1 MSYRADKLG
10 DGRTDWRTDAGND
23 NTRRPILASGKN
35 DRNITSN
42 RQQFPEICPEL
53 TVNNQPH
60 VWAIIGAVDTDVRC
74 LLLSICGWPH
84 NELATTRGNSVRMP
98 PLAKYR
104 HSRMTQADAEVVGDS
119 FIIPLT
125 TCADNM
131 AKSGGSFVWKFFELS
146 DDKNS
151 QNVLCARAPWL
162 TLVGRPVWGTTWN
175 TFIQVCLLVPP
186 PQQNQARLGPLHRSL
201 SYRDRLHWWN
211 TMTRGAN

>member
-1 MSYRADKLG
+1 M
-10 DGRTDWRTDAGND
+10 
-23 NTRRPILASGKN
+23 
-35 DRNITSN
+35 
-42 RQQFPEICPEL
+42 
-53 TVNNQPH
+53 
-60 VWAIIGAVDTDVRC
+60 WAIIGAVDTDVRC

-146 DDKNS
+146 DDKKQSKCTLCKATLTYFGGTSSMRNHLKHVHSSVFASATSTTKPGPSGATAS
-151 QNVLCARAPWL
+151 QPQLQRQTSLMEYHDSRRKL
-162 TLVGRPVWGTTWN
+162 TKPRQVNKHDWN
-175 TFIQVCLLVPP
+175 NLYISCV
-186 PQQNQARLGPLHRSL
+186 
-201 SYRDRLHWWN
+201 
-211 TMTRGAN
+211 